1 MVVLH
6 RRDASFKVLH
16 WPKLFEWKLWVINNC
31 RNSGDGIGY
40 GAGYGDDW
48 GNSSFCSSR
57 NGGSY
62 RGRGDGFAGD
72 GHGFGLGN
80 GDGASR

>member
-1 MVVLH
+1 MKGAPVI
-6 RRDASFKVLH
+6 H
-16 WPKLFEWKLWVINNC
+16 WPKLFEGKLWVINKC
-31 RNSGDGIGY
+31 SSGDGIGY

-48 GNSSFCSSR
+48 GNCSFNIKV

-62 RGRGDGFAGD
+62 RGRGDGFVGD